1 MAADFNPNVIT
12 GLASGMDTKGII
24 EQMMAANRKKVE
36 PVIARKDEKQ
46 VELDTWKQVETII
59 KNVQTTSDVLSTKS
73 LWEGKIVSSSNPDVV
88 EAIAT
93 SGAKPGKHTI
103 VVDKLALSHQ
113 IASQTY
119 ANKDD
124 IIGRGNTLI
133 TIGEDQE
140 FKFTIDETND
150 TVQGFVD
157 AINALD
163 ADVSANIVKTGNK
176 ERPFQIVLTSKKTG
190 LEGKIQVF
198 SQFDESGE
206 APTFDPYY
214 SQPGKWQGIK
224 REDAPEVKPTG
235 TGASTVVPELI
246 GEYTGEDPIDIIF
259 TAVNTGL
266 VGVSENLK
274 LRWEDSNGRFG
285 YLDIGSFSYTPGEPI
300 DVVDGIQLIMSD
312 GEIIVNDTFTASA
325 KNEESDLIWWKSEEE
340 RASQIT
346 QPSSWGRQATEGGP
360 IITGTMDSEDDD
372 FFTLKVVGTGQ
383 IGQAE
388 DLRIEYESENGIRG
402 TAFIGKG
409 YQPSSKLSLGHGLEI
424 SLNPGILQDGDYA
437 TFEYQADS
445 TADYWW
451 LDESEQHEGGLVT
464 DVTNWI
470 TPEVEDEEEGI
481 EAVDKPKP
489 VGARV
494 SNAEKAIVGKY
505 SDYDSK
511 LYTFTVL
518 KSGSVGVTKELQLRW
533 EDNKGNTGVLD
544 IGGDT
549 YTAGEPVAFDS
560 GLSLVLGEG
569 SIFETDSFT
578 FRTFSPVIQP
588 PQDAEIRLGATE
600 LGGGLLVTNST
611 NTLEDVIDGVRL
623 NLLATD
629 EKPVIISI
637 KGDTEKA
644 LAGIGE
650 FVKAYNDMLA
660 YFQEITKYDQETGEA
675 GPLQGDRNLPKIQ
688 REMNKMFIDTIIGL
702 EKDKNMLV
710 SIGIK
715 INRQGLIQL
724 DEEKLTS
731 AINDDLSQVANLF
744 RSYGTTEN
752 SGITYLSSSEKT
764 KISGSDGFTIDITS
778 VATKGTFSTQQYSE
792 PITIND
798 VNNKIYVNVNG
809 RESEAITLENGT
821 LSIEEIAKDL
831 QKKIIEDKFLSKMKV
846 AVTADN
852 GIMSLRSNVT
862 GSRSTVNVR
871 VDKPEN
877 NLDHFLLNGK
887 IVDGQNVQGSINGI
901 ELEGSGQILSGIEG
915 TDYDGLKLFVT
926 LSASQLGD
934 GPEET
939 MVFTKGVGTK
949 VKEYIGAI
957 MKPQTGALGIYT
969 KTVKEQLKGYE
980 KEVKILEERIN
991 EKREKLVQ
999 KFAKM
1004 EAKLGQLKSE
1014 QNYLTS
1020 QLAKL

>member
-12 GLASGMDTKGII
+12 GLASGMDTKSIV
-24 EQMMAANRKKVE
+24 EQMMAANRKKIE
-36 PVIARKDEKQ
+36 PVIARKEEKQ
-46 VELDTWKQVETII
+46 VELDTWKQVEAIV
-59 KNVQTTSDVLSTKS
+59 KNVQTTSESLSTKS
-73 LWEGKIVSSSNPDVV
+73 LWEGKIVSSSNPEVV

-124 IIGRGNTLI
+124 LIGRGNTLI

-140 FKFTIDETND
+140 FKLTIDETND

-157 AINALD
+157 TINALD
-163 ADVSANIVKTGNK
+163 ADVTANIVKTGNK

-190 LEGKIQVF
+190 LEGKIQVL
-198 SQFDESGE
+198 SQFDGNGE
-206 APTFDPYY
+206 PPTFDPYY

-224 REDAPEVKPTG
+224 REDAGEVKPTG
-235 TGASTVVPELI
+235 TGASTVIPELI
-246 GEYTGEDPIDIIF
+246 GEYTGEEPIDIIF
-259 TAVNTGL
+259 TVVNTGV

-274 LRWEDSNGRFG
+274 MRWEDSSGRFG
-285 YLDIGSFSYTPGEPI
+285 YLDIGSFNYTPGEPI

-325 KNEESDLIWWKSEEE
+325 KNEESDLIWWKDEEE
-340 RASQIT
+340 RVAQIT
-346 QPSSWGRQATEGGP
+346 QPSPWGRQATEGGP
-360 IITGTMDSEDDD
+360 IITGTMDSEEDD
-372 FFTLKVVGTGQ
+372 FFTLNVIGTGQ
-383 IGQAE
+383 VGTAE
-388 DLRIEYESENGIRG
+388 DLRIEYISENGIQG

-409 YQPSSKLSLGHGLEI
+409 YQPGSKLSLGHGLEI
-424 SLNPGILQDGDYA
+424 SLNPGILQDGDYS

-445 TADYWW
+445 TSDYWW
-451 LDESEQHEGGLVT
+451 LDESEQHEGGQIT
-464 DVTNWI
+464 GVTNWI
-470 TPEVEDEEEGI
+470 TPEITDEEE
-481 EAVDKPKP
+481 AVAPVDQTKPI
-489 VGARV
+489 GARV

-505 SDYDSK
+505 TDYDSK

-518 KSGSVGVTKELQLRW
+518 KSGSVGVTKDLQIRW
-533 EDNKGNTGVLD
+533 EDNKGNTGTMD
-544 IGGDT
+544 IGGDVYAT
-549 YTAGEPVAFDS
+549 GQPIEFDS
-560 GLSLVLGEG
+560 GLSLVLGDG
-569 SIFETDSFT
+569 NIFETDSFT

-588 PQDAEIRLGATE
+588 PQDAEIRLGATD

-629 EKPVIISI
+629 EKTVTISI

-644 LAGIGE
+644 LGGISE

-688 REMNKMFIDTIIGL
+688 REMNRMFIDTIIGL

-715 INRQGLIQL
+715 INRQGLIIL
-724 DEEKLTS
+724 DEEKLTN

-744 RSYGTTEN
+744 RSYGSTEN
-752 SGITYLSSSEKT
+752 SGISYLSSSEKT
-764 KISGSDGFTIDITS
+764 KISGSDGFNIDVTA
-778 VATKGTFSTQQYSE
+778 VASKGTYSTKQFSQ
-792 PITIND
+792 PIIIND
-798 VNNKIYVNVNG
+798 VNNKIYVRVNG
-809 RESEAITLENGT
+809 RESEEIILENGT
-821 LSIEEIAKDL
+821 WAIEDITKDL
-831 QKKIIEDKFLSKMKV
+831 QKKIIDDKNLSKMKV
-846 AVTADN
+846 AVIADN
-852 GIMSLRSNVT
+852 GIMSIRSNVT
-862 GSRSTVNVR
+862 GSRSTVNIR
-871 VDKPEN
+871 VEKPED

-887 IVDGQNVQGSINGI
+887 AVDGQNVEGKINEI
-901 ELEGSGQILSGIEG
+901 ELKGSGQILSGVEG
-915 TDYDGLKLFVT
+915 TDYEDLKLLVS
-926 LSASQLGD
+926 LSASQLGEGTED
-934 GPEET
+934 T
-939 MVFTKGVGTK
+939 MIFTKGVGTK

-969 KTVKEQLKGYE
+969 KTVKEQLKGYD
-980 KEVKILEERIN
+980 KEVKILEERIKD
-991 EKREKLVQ
+991 KRKKLVL

-1004 EAKLGQLKSE
+1004 ESKLGQLKSE
-1014 QNYLTS
+1014 QNYLTKE
-1020 QLAKL
+1020 LAKL